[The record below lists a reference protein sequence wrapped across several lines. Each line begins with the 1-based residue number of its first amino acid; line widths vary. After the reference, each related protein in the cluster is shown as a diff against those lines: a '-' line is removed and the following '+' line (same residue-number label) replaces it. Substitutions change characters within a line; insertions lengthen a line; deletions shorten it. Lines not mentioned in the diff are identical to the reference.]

1 MKQNGSKI
9 MRLFPVIDDS
19 HEFRTTLRLN
29 HDDYCQNRQEQRRKI
44 ERDQSTIDEILSLPQ
59 IG

>member
-1 MKQNGSKI
+1 

-29 HDDYCQNRQEQRRKI
+29 HDDYCQNRQEQRRKL
-44 ERDQSTIDEILSLPQ
+44 EQDQITIDEILSLPQ